1 MELIMIIGDRSPGLV
16 QRIIIELGRRGIES
30 EKMFMVH
37 EGDKTKIIVEANVG
51 KMNGRLLHALL
62 GLRTWNRQN
71 TSTKTIT
78 ASGDVRLIIL
88 PSSSF
93 PVETTTLLN
102 FRTVLNSQFVKMNN
116 MKTNW

>member
-1 MELIMIIGDRSPGLV
+1 MELIMIVGDRSPGLV

-62 GLRTWNRQN
+62 GLQ
-71 TSTKTIT
+71 
-78 ASGDVRLIIL
+78 DVESAEYLQKQL
-88 PSSSF
+88 
-93 PVETTTLLN
+93 
-102 FRTVLNSQFVKMNN
+102 
-116 MKTNW
+116 

>member
-62 GLRTWNRQN
+62 GLQDVESAEYIHEDYNCFWRCSPNNPSEFFISCGNDDSVKFQN
-71 TSTKTIT
+71 CTEQSVCK
-78 ASGDVRLIIL
+78 D
-88 PSSSF
+88 
-93 PVETTTLLN
+93 EQCKN
-102 FRTVLNSQFVKMNN
+102 
-116 MKTNW
+116 